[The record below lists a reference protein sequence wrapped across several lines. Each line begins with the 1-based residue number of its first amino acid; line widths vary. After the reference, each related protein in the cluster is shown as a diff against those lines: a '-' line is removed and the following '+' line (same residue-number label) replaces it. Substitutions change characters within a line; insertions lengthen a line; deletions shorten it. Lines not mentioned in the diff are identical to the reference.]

1 MKTTNFL
8 DLWLDA
14 MTFGEMLKKIDD
26 WLASDPARS
35 FHIATV
41 NAYCATLAMKNE
53 RLRKIYNGADIMGV
67 DGTPFLYWIRYIR
80 RMPCD
85 HLCAA
90 EIILKL
96 AERAKQTQYTFYLYG
111 GSPQVLS
118 TMKKNLEMM
127 FPHIRIVGT
136 MSPPFRPLTP
146 DEDEKI
152 IQEINALNP
161 DIILIGL
168 GTPKQDYWIEDH
180 LYRIRGAVMLASG
193 ATFDF
198 FGGRIRMAPKFIR
211 KSGFE
216 WLFRLLSKDFFRL
229 FKRYTILNAIFLFH
243 FFLQL
248 LGLRK
253 TTSVRWQ
260 RN

>member
-1 MKTTNFL
+1 MNTTNFL

-26 WLASDPARS
+26 YLASDRDRS

-41 NAYCATLAMKNE
+41 NAYCTTLALKNE
-53 RLRKIYNGADIMGV
+53 RLRRIYNGADIMGV

-80 RMPCD
+80 RLSCD

-90 EIILKL
+90 EIIFQL
-96 AERAKQTQYTFYLYG
+96 AERAKRTNYTFYLYG

-118 TMKKNLEMM
+118 NMKRNLETM
-127 FPHIRIVGT
+127 FPHLRIVGT
-136 MSPPFRPLTP
+136 MSPPFRALTTE
-146 DEDEKI
+146 EDENI
-152 IQEINALNP
+152 VQEINALHP

-180 LYRIRGAVMLASG
+180 LYRVKGAVMLASG

-198 FGGRIRMAPKFIR
+198 FGGESGWRRNSYASRASSGCSGCSARISSASSDGTRC
-211 KSGFE
+211 
-216 WLFRLLSKDFFRL
+216 
-229 FKRYTILNAIFLFH
+229 
-243 FFLQL
+243 
-248 LGLRK
+248 
-253 TTSVRWQ
+253 
-260 RN
+260 